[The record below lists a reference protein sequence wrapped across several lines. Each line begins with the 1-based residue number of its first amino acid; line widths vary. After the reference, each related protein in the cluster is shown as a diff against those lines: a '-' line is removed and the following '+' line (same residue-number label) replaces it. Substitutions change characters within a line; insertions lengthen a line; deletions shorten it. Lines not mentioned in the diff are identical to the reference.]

1 MNLRFV
7 LLPVMHKQMHV
18 LSDSSVTISH
28 KYCHYHWGSSA
39 QPFFFFFQ
47 KHLLLCFWFARF
59 FYFVCLFFVCSFLY
73 LHFVWCKL
81 PMMVLNIL
89 WAARCE
95 KYLQSEAIF
104 ISNALLNMS
113 FLVQFILNST
123 LQIFSGY
130 LPQGIAQKAHEA
142 NTFFFWILHGRKT
155 LEICKLQPD

>member
-1 MNLRFV
+1 
-7 LLPVMHKQMHV
+7 
-18 LSDSSVTISH
+18 
-28 KYCHYHWGSSA
+28 
-39 QPFFFFFQ
+39 
-47 KHLLLCFWFARF
+47 
-59 FYFVCLFFVCSFLY
+59 
-73 LHFVWCKL
+73 
-81 PMMVLNIL
+81 MMVLNIL

-142 NTFFFWILHGRKT
+142 NTFFFEFFTEGKH
-155 LEICKLQPD
+155 